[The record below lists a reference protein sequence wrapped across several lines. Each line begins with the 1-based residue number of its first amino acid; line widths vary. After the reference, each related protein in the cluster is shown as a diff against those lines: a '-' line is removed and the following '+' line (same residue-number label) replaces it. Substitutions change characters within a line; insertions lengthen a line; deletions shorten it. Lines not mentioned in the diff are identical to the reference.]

1 MSGQEN
7 SADEGRR
14 APARGSGGLFSAESG
29 SLYVHLQ
36 AENGVAHRTI
46 RISPGRVRLLRS
58 VLSWWGGALLLA
70 LGGSWVYFALQ
81 SVRVPVLTQR
91 VADLQAQLA
100 RVDTLGARLRDL
112 QQRYDQV
119 QRMLGVVPTDSG
131 ASAPAPVRDGRI
143 PQER

>member
-1 MSGQEN
+1 M
-7 SADEGRR
+7 SADTQGGGEQRR
-14 APARGSGGLFSAESG
+14 RSARASGGLLAPESG

-58 VLSWWGGALLLA
+58 LFSPWGFVLVLA
-70 LGGSWVYFALQ
+70 LVGSWVYFAVQ

-91 VADLQAQLA
+91 VADLQAERA
-100 RVDTLGARLRDL
+100 RVDTLSAKLRDL

-119 QRMLGVVPTDSG
+119 QRMLGVIPADAG
-131 ASAPAPVRDGRI
+131 AAGTTAASQDR
-143 PQER
+143 